1 MVSAS
6 RFVGRVG
13 GLSAAL
19 GIGAAVVYICCGT
32 ATADSGADTGPD
44 SRAMSATAG
53 ERGPVG
59 RSTDSP
65 RRARSAPAAAN
76 AATDA
81 AGGNTVRSRAV
92 TGRGAPAPD
101 DRPNTTVPD
110 IDTTARDIPVT
121 DVPVTGGAIAAAAAA
136 DPVGAD
142 TPVTDGTVA
151 AATAAAPAGADTP
164 ATALLGLAAAASA
177 ASVTALPTITPSVCT
192 ESSQAC
198 AYIVGPSGEPIPDQT
213 YIDVAMGWY
222 LQPNSPGTVFTPQVI
237 FTPEGAYPI
246 TGVKQLPIDP
256 SSQEG
261 LTEVRETIEATLQ
274 VLEPGTPISY
284 FGYSQS
290 AIISSLLQ
298 IYQAGCSGSTC
309 PPPAPPKEGTWPIEN
324 LDPSQVTFVTVGQ
337 EMNPNGGWFSRFT
350 GFVTPGPGLVFY
362 GATPEEP
369 WAGRTINYTLEY
381 DGFADYP
388 RYPLNF
394 LSSLNAAMGILLV
407 HTQYASQNY
416 FSSVYG
422 TIDPIL
428 AAGPAVACQDPSS
441 ICKRLPTT
449 PGTEDAQEYYFIP
462 TPNLPLL
469 APLRAI
475 PLICTPLADL
485 IQPALKVIVDLGYA
499 DWAHG
504 FGDEADQPPA
514 NVLLEF
520 GVFPDVSP
528 LEVISKL
535 IAGVQQ
541 GVQDFIADLLP
552 GGSVAQELSTMAS
565 TIRTMMSDTVSTITA
580 LASQPIALP
589 SLSDVFTTVQN
600 VVAEVSGR
608 VALAASALY
617 ATLLPLADF
626 ANSFVFSFPGYAV
639 NLFLDGVQQAV
650 SGDLIEGLVNAIGRP
665 VAAAVGF
672 AGIIGV
678 FQTVVFLLGGLAA
691 VTGCGPAAPVTGFC
705 NIPALQT

>member
-19 GIGAAVVYICCGT
+19 GIGAAVIYIGCGT
-32 ATADSGADTGPD
+32 ATADSGVESGSD

-76 AATDA
+76 AAADA

-92 TGRGAPAPD
+92 TGRGAPAPH
-101 DRPNTTVPD
+101 DRADTTVPD
-110 IDTTARDIPVT
+110 IDTTAGDTPVADIPVT

-136 DPVGAD
+136 D
-142 TPVTDGTVA
+142 TPVTAGAVA
-151 AATAAAPAGADTP
+151 AATAADPAGADTP

-198 AYIVGPSGEPIPDQT
+198 AYIVGPSGVPIPDQN

-222 LQPNSPGTVFTPQVI
+222 VQPNSPGTVFTPQVI

-475 PLICTPLADL
+475 PLIGTPLADL
-485 IQPALKVIVDLGYA
+485 IQPALNLD
-499 DWAHG
+499 
-504 FGDEADQPPA
+504 PPM
-514 NVLLEF
+514 
-520 GVFPDVSP
+520 
-528 LEVISKL
+528 K
-535 IAGVQQ
+535 
-541 GVQDFIADLLP
+541 
-552 GGSVAQELSTMAS
+552 
-565 TIRTMMSDTVSTITA
+565 
-580 LASQPIALP
+580 
-589 SLSDVFTTVQN
+589 
-600 VVAEVSGR
+600 
-608 VALAASALY
+608 
-617 ATLLPLADF
+617 
-626 ANSFVFSFPGYAV
+626 
-639 NLFLDGVQQAV
+639 
-650 SGDLIEGLVNAIGRP
+650 
-665 VAAAVGF
+665 
-672 AGIIGV
+672 
-678 FQTVVFLLGGLAA
+678 
-691 VTGCGPAAPVTGFC
+691 
-705 NIPALQT
+705 

>member
-6 RFVGRVG
+6 RYVGRVG

-19 GIGAAVVYICCGT
+19 GIGAAVIYIGCGT
-32 ATADSGADTGPD
+32 ATADSSAESGSD
-44 SRAMSATAG
+44 SKAMSSTAG
-53 ERGPVG
+53 ERGPAG
-59 RSTDSP
+59 RSTDST
-65 RRARSAPAAAN
+65 RRVRTAPAAAN
-76 AATDA
+76 AAA
-81 AGGNTVRSRAV
+81 EAGGNTVRSRAV
-92 TGRGAPAPD
+92 TGRGAPAPN
-101 DRPNTTVPD
+101 DRAGTTVPNID
-110 IDTTARDIPVT
+110 ITARDITARDITARDIPVT
-121 DVPVTGGAIAAAAAA
+121 DPPVTAGAI
-136 DPVGAD
+136 AD
-142 TPVTDGTVA
+142 TPVTAVAAA

-177 ASVTALPTITPSVCT
+177 ASLPPPLPTIIPSVCT

-198 AYIVGPSGEPIPDQT
+198 AYIVGASGTPIPNQT

-222 LQPNSPGTVFTPQVI
+222 LQPNSPDTDFTPQVI

-274 VLEPGTPISY
+274 VLQPATPISY

-309 PPPAPPKEGTWPIEN
+309 PPPAPPAQGDWPIEN
-324 LDPSQVTFVTVGQ
+324 LDPSQVTFVTVAQ

-350 GFVTPGPGLVFY
+350 GLVVPGPGLVFY

-369 WAGRTINYTLEY
+369 WAGRTVNYTLEY

-407 HTQYASQNY
+407 HTQYASPQY
-416 FSSVYG
+416 FHSVYR

-428 AAGPAVACQDPSS
+428 ATFGPAVACQDPSS

-449 PGTEDAQEYYFIP
+449 PGTQDAQEYYLIP

-475 PLICTPLADL
+475 PLIGTPLADL

-541 GVQDFIADLLP
+541 GVQDFVADLLP
-552 GGSVAQELSTMAS
+552 GGSIAQELSAMAS
-565 TIRTMMSDTVSTITA
+565 TIGKMTSDTVSTITA
-580 LASQPIALP
+580 LASQPITLP
-589 SLSDVFTTVQN
+589 SLGDIFTAVQN
-600 VVAEVSGR
+600 VVAEVTGR

-626 ANSFVFSFPGYAV
+626 ANAFLFSLPGYAV

-650 SGDLIEGLVNAIGRP
+650 SGDLIEGLINAIGRP

-678 FQTVVFLLGGLAA
+678 FQTAVFLLGAVAA

-705 NIPALQT
+705 IVG

>member
-1 MVSAS
+1 
-6 RFVGRVG
+6 
-13 GLSAAL
+13 
-19 GIGAAVVYICCGT
+19 
-32 ATADSGADTGPD
+32 
-44 SRAMSATAG
+44 
-53 ERGPVG
+53 
-59 RSTDSP
+59 
-65 RRARSAPAAAN
+65 
-76 AATDA
+76 
-81 AGGNTVRSRAV
+81 
-92 TGRGAPAPD
+92 
-101 DRPNTTVPD
+101 VPD

-121 DVPVTGGAIAAAAAA
+121 DVPVTAGAIAAAAAA

-151 AATAAAPAGADTP
+151 AATAAAPVEADTP

-177 ASVTALPTITPSVCT
+177 ASLPAPLPEITPSVCT

-198 AYIVGPSGEPIPDQT
+198 AYIVGPSGAPIPNQN

-222 LQPNSPGTVFTPQVI
+222 LQPNSPGTDFTPQVI

-274 VLEPGTPISY
+274 VLQPGTPISY

-309 PPPAPPKEGTWPIEN
+309 PPPAPPAPGDWPIEN

-369 WAGRTINYTLEY
+369 WAGRNVNYTLEY

-394 LSSLNAAMGILLV
+394 LSSLNAALGILLV
-407 HTQYASQNY
+407 HTQYASPSY
-416 FSSVYG
+416 FRSVYG

-475 PLICTPLADL
+475 PLIGTPLADL

-541 GVQDFIADLLP
+541 GVQDFVADLLP
-552 GGSVAQELSTMAS
+552 EGSVAQELSMVAS
-565 TIRTMMSDTVSTITA
+565 TIRTMTSDTVSTITA

-589 SLSDVFTTVQN
+589 SLGDIFTTVQN
-600 VVAEVSGR
+600 VVAEVTGR

-626 ANSFVFSFPGYAV
+626 ANSLVFSLPGYAV

-678 FQTVVFLLGGLAA
+678 FQSAVFLLGALAA

-705 NIPALQT
+705 TIG